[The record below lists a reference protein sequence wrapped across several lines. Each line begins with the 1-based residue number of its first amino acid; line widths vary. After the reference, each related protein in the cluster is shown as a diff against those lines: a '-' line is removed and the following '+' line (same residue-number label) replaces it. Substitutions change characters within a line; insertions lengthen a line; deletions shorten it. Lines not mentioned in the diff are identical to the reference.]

1 MKQKTSTGE
10 LNPVKIAD
18 LKKYVVPKGPLK
30 IRGIYM
36 NELALFNDLF
46 NGFDDD
52 FAMPSFTL
60 KKAFTAPKV
69 DVKEEKDAYTLE
81 MDLPGKT
88 EKDVNIELN
97 HNVLTISSETKTEK
111 EEKKEEK
118 AEAKEAG
125 KYLIKERSYS
135 KFARSFTLPDDVDSE
150 NLTAKVTNGILT
162 VTMPRKALAAP
173 RKIAIT
179 AA

>member
-1 MKQKTSTGE
+1 
-10 LNPVKIAD
+10 
-18 LKKYVVPKGPLK
+18 
-30 IRGIYM
+30 
-36 NELALFNDLF
+36 
-46 NGFDDD
+46 
-52 FAMPSFTL
+52 
-60 KKAFTAPKV
+60 
-69 DVKEEKDAYTLE
+69 

-88 EKDVNIELN
+88 DKDVNIELN

-135 KFARSFTLPDDVDSE
+135 KFSRSFTLPEDVDYE

-162 VTMPRKALAAP
+162 VKMPRKALAAP

>member
-1 MKQKTSTGE
+1 
-10 LNPVKIAD
+10 
-18 LKKYVVPKGPLK
+18 
-30 IRGIYM
+30 M

-46 NGFDDD
+46 DGFEDDGYL
-52 FAMPSFTL
+52 MPSFNL
-60 KKAFTAPKV
+60 KKAFVSPKV

-88 EKDVNIELN
+88 ENDINIELDR
-97 HNVLTISSETKTEK
+97 NVLTISSINKTEK

-135 KFARSFTLPDDVDSE
+135 KFSRSFTLPEDVDSE
-150 NLTAKVTNGILT
+150 NLTAKVTNGVLS
-162 VTMPRKALAAP
+162 VTMPRKVLAAP
-173 RKIAIT
+173 KRIAIT